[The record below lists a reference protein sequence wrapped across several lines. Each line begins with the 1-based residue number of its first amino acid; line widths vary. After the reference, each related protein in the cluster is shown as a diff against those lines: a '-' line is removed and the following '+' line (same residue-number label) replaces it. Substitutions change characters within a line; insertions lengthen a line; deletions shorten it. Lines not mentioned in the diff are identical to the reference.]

1 MVQKTHYKTKD
12 YCKVKFSL
20 QPEKAKKVEVRGLN
34 NNWQKGVTLTKK
46 KDGTFSADIQLP
58 KASRHE
64 FRYLVDGARWIND
77 NGADGEVA
85 NGLGETNSLL
95 EL

>member
-1 MVQKTHYKTKD
+1 MVKKTYYKTKD
-12 YCKVKFSL
+12 YCKVTFAI
-20 QPEKAKKVEVRGLN
+20 QPEKAKKVEIRGLN
-34 NNWQKGVTLTKK
+34 NNWQKGLSMAKK

-64 FRYLVDGARWIND
+64 FRYLVDGTQWLNETA
-77 NGADGEVA
+77 ADLEVS
-85 NGLGETNSLL
+85 NGLGDTNSVV